1 MPTSV
6 ARSRQNLQLNRYNN
20 VSPNDQ
26 HRVILEPYNNND
38 YINASIARSSSD
50 SVESGQFYI
59 LGKYYLHLREPFPR
73 YFYLTFMVFRVL
85 QFI

>member
-50 SVESGQFYI
+50 PVESGQFYI
-59 LGKYYLHLREPFPR
+59 LGKDYLHLKVPL
-73 YFYLTFMVFRVL
+73 YF
-85 QFI
+85 